1 MTNTPF
7 VKNILYHK
15 LYLLPKEVNKNI
27 EQTLMNKMK
36 SNVGDKCIKEG
47 FVDTNT
53 IEIIKRSLGQIDA
66 IHFNGRICYD
76 ICYSAKV
83 CNPMEGTKLEGKIL
97 DINKMGALVKIGP
110 LSVVLPK
117 QYHTNPAIFAKLHKD
132 SIVIINIV
140 GTKFELYDTEI
151 EAVGLIES
159 IK

>member
-1 MTNTPF
+1 MNNTY

-15 LYLLPKEVNKNI
+15 LYLLPKEVTKNI
-27 EQTLMNKMK
+27 EQTIMNKMK

-47 FVDTNT
+47 FVDGNT
-53 IEIIKRSLGQIDA
+53 IEIIKRSLGQVDA

-110 LSVVLPK
+110 LSIVLPK
-117 QYHTNPAIFAKLHKD
+117 QYHNNPAIFSKINKD
-132 SIVIINIV
+132 STVIINIV

-159 IK
+159 VK

>member
-1 MTNTPF
+1 M
-7 VKNILYHK
+7 KQL
-15 LYLLPKEVNKNI
+15 
-27 EQTLMNKMK
+27 K

-47 FVDTNT
+47 FVEGNT
-53 IEIIKRSLGQIDA
+53 IDIIKRSLGQVDA

-76 ICYSAKV
+76 ICYSAKI
-83 CNPMEGTKLEGKIL
+83 CNPIEGTKLEGKIT

-110 LSVVLPK
+110 LSIVLPK
-117 QYHTNPAIFAKLHKD
+117 QYHSNPAIFSKINKD
-132 SIVIINIV
+132 STVILTIV

>member
-1 MTNTPF
+1 MNNTY

-15 LYLLPKEVNKNI
+15 LYLLPNQVNKDI
-27 EQTLMNKMK
+27 EQTILKKMK

-47 FVDTNT
+47 FVDGNS
-53 IEIIKRSLGQIDA
+53 IEIIKRSLGQVDA

-110 LSVVLPK
+110 LSIVLPK
-117 QYHTNPAIFAKLHKD
+117 QYHNNPSIFSKINKD
-132 SIVIINIV
+132 STVVINIV

-159 IK
+159 VK

>member
-27 EQTLMNKMK
+27 EQTLMTKMK

-110 LSVVLPK
+110 LSIVLPK
-117 QYHTNPAIFAKLHKD
+117 QYHNNPAIFAKLHKD

>member
-1 MTNTPF
+1 MNCPS

-15 LYLLPKEVNKNI
+15 LYLLPKEIDMNI
-27 EQTLMNKMK
+27 EKLINDKIK

-47 FVDTNT
+47 FVDGST
-53 IEIIKRSLGQIDA
+53 IEILKRSLGQVDA

-83 CNPMEGTKLEGKIL
+83 CNPMEGTKLEGKIF
-97 DINKMGALVKIGP
+97 DINKMGAIVKIGP
-110 LSVVLPK
+110 LSIVLPK
-117 QYHTNPAIFAKLHKD
+117 QYHTNPAIFSKINKD
-132 SIVIINIV
+132 STVIINIV

-159 IK
+159 VK